1 MVTSVAVM
9 EFSTLPFEIAWRIS
23 EADYPADFLIL
34 LQKRKDKMKIE
45 DYRIIYQKLI
55 SIRVLK
61 LVKV

>member
-23 EADYPADFLIL
+23 EADYPADCLIL
-34 LQKRKDKMKIE
+34 LQKRKDKMKIK
-45 DYRIIYQKLI
+45 DSLIIFQKMI
-55 SIRVLK
+55 SIQVLK